1 MATTRYLAGWLA
13 RWMDDM
19 RCGFRASKPTEG
31 MQASR
36 QADRL
41 GTAAPPR
48 PPMHL
53 PNAIEQEMGKVTS
66 ALRKEGRK
74 AMGGNHLREGAA
86 GTIPPL
92 SSLLCSTPCIQYASS
107 SRVIIYHSDCESNA
121 SKLESWLRP
130 IPYGKIRHV

>member
-1 MATTRYLAGWLA
+1 MICVAAFEPQNRLKA
-13 RWMDDM
+13 
-19 RCGFRASKPTEG
+19 C
-31 MQASR
+31 R
-36 QADRL
+36 QAGRL

-66 ALRKEGRK
+66 ALRKEGRKEGRK